1 MFSVIFPNFKENL
14 FCKLLLLYF
23 LLFNLNETC
32 VWCILIFIS
41 KFVLPRLFFFNWG
54 YLFYSTCKNNQKT
67 MKESRV
73 KRQRKAK
80 NKKKYSIAKKNLQG
94 FIHLWCPKS
103 LTFEPLP
110 PSSPPGIKI
119 LIYAD
124 PTLERPWFAFKRRS
138 SLILH
143 SFFFANT

>member
-41 KFVLPRLFFFNWG
+41 KFVLPRLFFFQLRLPLLLNMQKQ
-54 YLFYSTCKNNQKT
+54 SKNY
-67 MKESRV
+67 ERV
-73 KRQRKAK
+73 KSEET
-80 NKKKYSIAKKNLQG
+80 KKSKKQKKVLNSKKEFAR

-103 LTFEPLP
+103 LKLEPP
-110 PSSPPGIKI
+110 SPSSPPGIKI

-124 PTLERPWFAFKRRS
+124 PTLERPWFAFKPRS